1 LGSIVAAQLSAYEE
15 IRRRIRAKGRITFAE
30 FMETALY
37 WPLGGYYTSGNP
49 TGARGD
55 FYTSPGAHPA
65 FGALLAMQAYQM
77 WVLMGRPS
85 GFHVL
90 EQGAGDGLLCHDF
103 MVYAAQMPDGFV
115 ESLQYLCIDRRSR
128 PGAEAGLPHELTA
141 RVQRIAASELPV
153 QDVEGIVLSN
163 ELLDATPVHR
173 VTVSGGRL
181 YEVYVTLRGDEP
193 AEVLDSPS
201 TTEMEARLERLGVK
215 LTEGQT
221 AEINLCLDKW
231 LANVTSTLKRG
242 YVITIDYGYQ
252 AKELYSLERKRGTL
266 TTFYKHAQIDKPY
279 IHIGQQDMTSHVD
292 FTSLVDLG
300 REFGLT
306 PIALL
311 SQGRFLANLGVR
323 RMIAKLPSMGVD
335 QGTRDANR
343 MGILE
348 LARPDGLGDFKVI
361 VQCKDAPKGPLW
373 GVEGGEEAVKLVGG
387 LPAPLR
393 TAHHVPLMEGRWGLG

>member
-1 LGSIVAAQLSAYEE
+1 
-15 IRRRIRAKGRITFAE
+15 
-30 FMETALY
+30 METALY
-37 WPLGGYYTSGNP
+37 WPHGGYYTSGNP

-77 WVLMGRPS
+77 WVLMGRPG

-103 MVYAAQMPDGFV
+103 MAYTAHLPHGFL
-115 ESLQYLCIDRRSR
+115 ESLQYLCIDRRSQ
-128 PGAEAGLPHELTA
+128 PGAEAALHHELTG

-153 QDVEGIVLSN
+153 RDVEGIVLSN
-163 ELLDATPVHR
+163 ELLDAMPVHR

-181 YEVYVTLRGDEP
+181 YEVYVTLRGGEP

-221 AEINLCLDKW
+221 VEINLCLDKW
-231 LANVTSTLKRG
+231 LANVTSALKRG
-242 YVITIDYGYQ
+242 YVITIDYGYR
-252 AKELYSLERKRGTL
+252 AKELYSLERKRGTF
-266 TTFYKHAQIDKPY
+266 TTFYKHAQIDNPY

-292 FTSLVDLG
+292 FTSLVEMG
-300 REFGLT
+300 REVGLM
-306 PIALL
+306 PVALL
-311 SQGRFLANLGVR
+311 SQGRFLTNLGLR
-323 RMIAKLPSMGVD
+323 RMIAKLPSMGLG
-335 QGTRDANR
+335 QGARDANR
-343 MGILE
+343 MGMLE
-348 LARPDGLGDFKVI
+348 MARADGLGDFKVL

-373 GVEGGEEAVKLVGG
+373 GVDAGDEPLSLVESA
-387 LPAPLR
+387 PAPLR